1 MEVIQMNKT
10 IDIDDFKKEEK
21 RRERK
26 ERFNKKVNITANW
39 IRNNKETLAIVIPVV
54 GVSIKGTAKIIK
66 GISKNVALSQEK
78 QLKEKFIYDRSL
90 GKYLELKKPLTN
102 AQMKSILERKD
113 NGEKLSSILRT
124 ENLLK

>member
-1 MEVIQMNKT
+1 MNKT
-10 IDIDDFKKEEK
+10 IDINEFKKEEK
-21 RRERK
+21 RREHK

-78 QLKEKFIYDRSL
+78 RLKEKFIYDRSL

-113 NGEKLSSILRT
+113 NGEKLGSILQNM
-124 ENLLK
+124 NLLK

>member
-10 IDIDDFKKEEK
+10 IDIVDFKKEEK

-113 NGEKLSSILRT
+113 NGEKLGSILQNM
-124 ENLLK
+124 NLLK

>member
-1 MEVIQMNKT
+1 MNKT
-10 IDIDDFKKEEK
+10 IDINDFKKEEK

-26 ERFNKKVNITANW
+26 ERFNKKANIAANW
-39 IRNNKETLAIVIPVV
+39 IRNNKETLAIAIPVV

-78 QLKEKFIYDRSL
+78 QLKERFIYDRSL

-113 NGEKLSSILRT
+113 NGERLASILQNM
-124 ENLLK
+124 NLLK

>member
-1 MEVIQMNKT
+1 MNKT
-10 IDIDDFKKEEK
+10 IDIVDFKKEEK

-26 ERFNKKVNITANW
+26 ERFNKKANIIANW

-113 NGEKLSSILRT
+113 NGEKLGSILQNM
-124 ENLLK
+124 NLLK

>member
-1 MEVIQMNKT
+1 MNKT
-10 IDIDDFKKEEK
+10 IDINEFKKEEK

-26 ERFNKKVNITANW
+26 ERFNEKLNITANW
-39 IRNNKETLAIVIPVV
+39 IRNNKEILAIVIPVV

-102 AQMKSILERKD
+102 AQMTSILERKD
-113 NGEKLSSILRT
+113 NGEKLGGILQNM
-124 ENLLK
+124 NLLK

>member
-26 ERFNKKVNITANW
+26 ERFNKKLNITANW

-66 GISKNVALSQEK
+66 GISR
-78 QLKEKFIYDRSL
+78 FIF
-90 GKYLELKKPLTN
+90 
-102 AQMKSILERKD
+102 
-113 NGEKLSSILRT
+113 SSGISV
-124 ENLLK
+124 

>member
-10 IDIDDFKKEEK
+10 IDIVDFKKEEK

-26 ERFNKKVNITANW
+26 ERFNKKANIIANW

-78 QLKEKFIYDRSL
+78 QLKERFIYDRSL
-90 GKYLELKKPLTN
+90 GVYFELKKPLSN
-102 AQMKSILERKD
+102 SQMTSILERKD
-113 NGEKLSSILRT
+113 NGEKLSSILID

>member
-1 MEVIQMNKT
+1 MNKT

-113 NGEKLSSILRT
+113 NGEKLGSILQNM
-124 ENLLK
+124 NLLR